1 MFGLDRKDTI
11 GLALLLSG
19 SFGGILL
26 ACLSQ
31 RIRDLFF
38 FLIVS
43 LSIITEHVAM
53 NFVSKEWYR
62 GTTRGFEV
70 SLVDILAISLVA
82 SAIIRPRKR
91 KPSPEHPPVEVIDND
106 TEAFASHDA
115 ETAPGAG
122 STSSSPIGWER
133 AGGLVY
139 TEKRWFWPA
148 SLGLM
153 LLFFLYA
160 CICVAMADPKIF
172 GLFELSKM
180 VRGILIFVAA
190 ALHVRSERELKL
202 FVLALGLTVCFEGIY
217 ALGQRYISGTYR
229 VPGTVDD
236 SNSLSMYLCTTAPV
250 FVAAITSRFPKYLKA
265 LGVLAIAFAF
275 LGVILSISRA
285 GLIDILIMLFA
296 ATVTTISYRPSF
308 RRVLIVLIVCAGI
321 GGALAKSWKT
331 IGARFEGDSLKN
343 EYSSKH
349 VQNRGY
355 YIRIA
360 LAIANDS
367 WFGVG
372 PNNWSYLVSN
382 KYGPRLGWHFV
393 PYMDTDQAPSQIVP
407 AGRDIDEPQA
417 APAHS
422 LAALTTGE
430 MGFGGLAVFTLL
442 WLRWLLMGASFLW
455 PRTADPLRRMG
466 VGIFFGM
473 CGTFFQSF
481 TEWVFHQSPIFFTFN
496 IMVGV
501 LAALC
506 YLRKCERRARK
517 AAMEY
522 AEDPIR
528 PWEAAA
534 GSY

>member
-1 MFGLDRKDTI
+1 MLGLDSKDTI
-11 GLALLLSG
+11 GLTLLFSG
-19 SFGGILL
+19 SFGGTLI

-43 LSIITEHVAM
+43 LTVITEHVAM

-70 SLVDILAISLVA
+70 SLIDIFAISLIA
-82 SAIIRPRKR
+82 SAIIRPRLR
-91 KPSPEHPPVEVIDND
+91 KLSPEAPRVETSGRSTKPFAGDNG
-106 TEAFASHDA
+106 
-115 ETAPGAG
+115 P
-122 STSSSPIGWER
+122 ER
-133 AGGLVY
+133 AGVRAAAVFESAPGVY
-139 TEKRWFWPA
+139 QEKRWFWPA
-148 SLGLM
+148 SLGFM

-160 CICVAMADPKIF
+160 CVCVAMADPKIF

-180 VRGILIFVAA
+180 LRGILIFLAA
-190 ALHVRSERELKL
+190 AFYVRSERELKL
-202 FVLALGLTVCFEGIY
+202 FIFALGVTVCFEGLY
-217 ALGQRYISGTYR
+217 ALGERYINGTYR
-229 VPGTVDD
+229 TPGTVDD

-250 FVAAITSRFPKYLKA
+250 FVAVLTSRFSKYLKA
-265 LGVLAIAFAF
+265 LGVAAIGLAF
-275 LGVILSISRA
+275 LGVILTISRA
-285 GLIDILIMLFA
+285 GLIAILIMLFA
-296 ATVTTISYRPSF
+296 ATIMTISYRLTF
-308 RRVLIVLIVCAGI
+308 RRVLIVLLVIAGI
-321 GGALAKSWKT
+321 SGALAKSWKT
-331 IGARFEGDSLKN
+331 VSERFKGDSLKN
-343 EYSSKH
+343 EYTSKRH
-349 VQNRGY
+349 EQNRGY
-355 YIRIA
+355 YIQIA
-360 LAIANDS
+360 VAIADDS

-422 LAALTTGE
+422 LAALTVGE
-430 MGFGGLAVFTLL
+430 MGYGGLVLFTLL

-455 PRTADPLRRMG
+455 PRTPDPMRRMG

-481 TEWVFHQSPIFFTFN
+481 TEWVFHQSPIFLTFH

-501 LAALC
+501 LASLC
-506 YLRKCERRARK
+506 YLRKQERRARK
-517 AAMEY
+517 AALEY
-522 AEDPIR
+522 VEEPGWHSQRTAEA
-528 PWEAAA
+528 W
-534 GSY
+534 